1 MGGSPVISLVA
12 FGTPTVSVSKFT
24 RSLVLTPV
32 DASAYRGVLAED
44 FSPAQTSD
52 RLSRH
57 SPKLLQALS
66 VLPGSLRAGFAPVV
80 VPAQRSEV
88 ARVVARPVDVI
99 YVSRLG
105 CTALSRHGVGRHA
118 LKTGCLEHVES
129 NLPPLRGLLVGEP
142 ALGTPPGTFLATLRH
157 GMLPVRPSTPPQ
169 RLLHGLDHQLST
181 QRTLRRSGSR
191 QRLR

>member
-66 VLPGSLRAGFAPVV
+66 VLPGSLSAGLAPVV
-80 VPAQRSEV
+80 VPAQSSEV
-88 ARVVARPVDVI
+88 ARVVARSVNVVYI
-99 YVSRLG
+99 GRLG
-105 CTALSRHGVGRHA
+105 GTALPRHGVDCP
-118 LKTGCLEHVES
+118 TLETISFEHIES
-129 NLPPLRGLLVGEP
+129 DLPPLRGLLIGEST
-142 ALGTPPGTFLATLRH
+142 LRTPPGTFLTTLRH
-157 GMLPVRPSTPPQ
+157 GMPPVRPSTPPQ

-181 QRTLRRSGSR
+181 RRTLRRSGSR